1 MNGSRNDLVGDVGDV
16 WIPMLRN
23 KELAHG
29 FSRPIAPDCD
39 FAVSFVNPRRSLQGA
54 FRFSRALPS
63 TNNEVASALPS
74 KARVHPSGA
83 PFLTYGVLE
92 NLVTQMPEPSFPS
105 LDAYRRDSGLS
116 IDEFWLR
123 CFELGCMNSSL
134 EIEAFV
140 EGALQPTLHEYNMMA
155 VALNERFTDLGVSH
169 VVPYIDRWDNKP

>member
-1 MNGSRNDLVGDVGDV
+1 MIPAEVGLRGNSEHARMNGSRNDLASIHRLTGRVDSDASQQGT
-16 WIPMLRN
+16 R
-23 KELAHG
+23 HG

-140 EGALQPTLHEYNMMA
+140 KEPSSPLCTS
-155 VALNERFTDLGVSH
+155 TT
-169 VVPYIDRWDNKP
+169 